1 MEKQTCGGESEILV
15 EKMRNEGWRGAGG
28 GEVKFYII
36 EMQMI
41 QDELAEKGME
51 KPVNIRNVERSL
63 LKRVV
68 DDAMRLL
75 VFLHP
80 K

>member
-1 MEKQTCGGESEILV
+1 MTVGGWGE
-15 EKMRNEGWRGAGG
+15 
-28 GEVKFYII
+28 GEVKFYAI

-51 KPVNIRNVERSL
+51 KPVNMRNVERSL